1 MIIWLASYPK
11 SGNTWLRSI
20 ICSLIYSKDGK
31 FNFNLLSNIKQFPV
45 ASQFENFTKNLTDLN
60 EVKKYWIPSQN
71 LLNLDG
77 KIKFYKTHH
86 INCKIDDYSF
96 TNAKNTLATI
106 YIIRDP
112 RNLVNSIAN
121 HYSKSIDEA
130 KEFLL
135 TPRMNVGHNKYDE
148 ENKKVLPV
156 LLGKWKEHYYF
167 WKKNNNNFHLIKYE
181 DLILNPEEEL
191 EKIVNFLKN
200 FMNIETDLIKNRN
213 ILESTSFK
221 NLRSLEEKGEFEE
234 NAFENKER
242 KKKFFYLGPKNNW
255 KNLLNE
261 NIRQEIEN
269 KLSSEM
275 KELGYL

>member
-255 KNLLNE
+255 KNNLDNKMKK
-261 NIRQEIEN
+261 EIEN
-269 KLSSEM
+269 ELNKEM
-275 KELGYL
+275 SELGYL

>member
-20 ICSLIYSKDGK
+20 ICSLVYSKDGK
-31 FNFNLLSNIKQFPV
+31 FNFNLLDNIKQFPV
-45 ASQFENFTKNLTDLN
+45 ASQFKKFTKNLTDLD
-60 EVKKYWIPSQN
+60 EVKKYWIQSQN

-86 INCKIDDYSF
+86 INCKIDNYSF
-96 TNAKNTLATI
+96 TDKKNTLATI

-121 HYSKSIDEA
+121 HYSKTIDEA

-135 TPRMNVGHNKYDE
+135 TPRMNVGHNKYDL
-148 ENKKVLPV
+148 ENKNVLPV

-167 WKKNNNNFHLIKYE
+167 WRKNNNNFHLIKYE
-181 DLILNPEEEL
+181 DLILNPEKEL
-191 EKIVNFLKN
+191 DKIIFFLKK
-200 FMNIETDLIKNRN
+200 FINIETNSVKNKN
-213 ILESTSFK
+213 ILQSTSFE

-234 NAFENKER
+234 NAFETKEK
-242 KKKFFYLGPKNNW
+242 KKKFFNLGPKNNW
-255 KNLLNE
+255 QNLLNE

-269 KLSSEM
+269 NLSNEM
-275 KELGYL
+275 KALGYI

>member
-20 ICSLIYSKDGK
+20 ICSLVYSKDGK
-31 FNFNLLSNIKQFPV
+31 FNFNLLDNIKQFPV
-45 ASQFENFTKNLTDLN
+45 ASQFKKFTKNLTDLN
-60 EVKKYWIPSQN
+60 EVKKYWIQSQN

-156 LLGKWKEHYYF
+156 LLGKSKEHYYF
-167 WKKNNNNFHLIKYE
+167 WKKNNKNFHLIKYE

-191 EKIVNFLKN
+191 EKIVIFLKN

-269 KLSSEM
+269 KLSNEM